1 MKILKT
7 KTFNSIR
14 AKEIKA
20 FERRQKRYQS
30 LIKPT
35 NDSKGEINSIKT
47 SKPVARTASK
57 MLRSSKLKSVRKV
70 AASALCNA
78 KRKTK

>member
-1 MKILKT
+1 M
-7 KTFNSIR
+7 SR
-14 AKEIKA
+14 
-20 FERRQKRYQS
+20 
-30 LIKPT
+30 
-35 NDSKGEINSIKT
+35 NSIKT